1 MEPAANGRP
10 METPSVKASERT
22 IPTSV
27 HVWLWIFFS
36 VWVISFFLPAVR
48 MGTWGGEQRARGWE
62 LAWTSFVLF
71 FVPVK
76 GTFFIFIP
84 QIWSVWVNLF
94 MLLAPFEIKQLERGQ
109 GRVYAVL
116 FSIATVIPV
125 AIAYIP
131 HSSDIADIRR
141 FLAGFYVWDFSMIA
155 TAALFVRTLWRSR
168 LATVPAACL
177 MGLLLAV
184 PVYRGEVNFLP
195 SPRKP
200 QPEFIQA
207 DTRPAVVT
215 TTQIVGSSPNPSMEG
230 NPVTF
235 TATISA
241 PGGSTPTGTVYF
253 SDGRTP
259 IGKVHTTAGIGSFS
273 TNALKAGEHFIT
285 ANFSGDGSAN
295 YLGGASHGVIQ
306 MVNDPSDV
314 GTQTALTVAERH
326 QQQRADQVGFTV
338 RAKVTSSGSTTA
350 VTTGEVTFVFMYGF
364 RTAQKLD
371 WEGEA
376 TLSSVLPVSSWRGY
390 QIEAIYSGGNGLQ
403 SSMSTLTLQ

>member
-1 MEPAANGRP
+1 
-10 METPSVKASERT
+10 
-22 IPTSV
+22 
-27 HVWLWIFFS
+27 
-36 VWVISFFLPAVR
+36 
-48 MGTWGGEQRARGWE
+48 
-62 LAWTSFVLF
+62 
-71 FVPVK
+71 
-76 GTFFIFIP
+76 
-84 QIWSVWVNLF
+84 
-94 MLLAPFEIKQLERGQ
+94 
-109 GRVYAVL
+109 
-116 FSIATVIPV
+116 
-125 AIAYIP
+125 
-131 HSSDIADIRR
+131 
-141 FLAGFYVWDFSMIA
+141 
-155 TAALFVRTLWRSR
+155 
-168 LATVPAACL
+168 
-177 MGLLLAV
+177 
-184 PVYRGEVNFLP
+184 
-195 SPRKP
+195 
-200 QPEFIQA
+200 
-207 DTRPAVVT
+207 
-215 TTQIVGSSPNPSMEG
+215 MEG

-241 PGGSTPTGTVYF
+241 PGGSMPTGTMYF